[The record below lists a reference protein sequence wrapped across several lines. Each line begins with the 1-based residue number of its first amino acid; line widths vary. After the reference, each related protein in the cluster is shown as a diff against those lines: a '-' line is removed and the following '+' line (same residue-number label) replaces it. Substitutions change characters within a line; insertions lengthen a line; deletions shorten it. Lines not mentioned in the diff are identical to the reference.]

1 MTGDIG
7 AFFAP
12 DGLLSEAHPGYEHR
26 PGQAQMARGAEETF
40 RDGGTLMVEAG
51 TGTGKTL
58 AYLVP
63 AILSGRR
70 VIVSTGTRNLQDQIF
85 RKDLPFIVERLG
97 IPVRAVLMKGRDN
110 YLCKRKFA
118 EFEAEPLVEVRA
130 EGRWIPELSRWSRA
144 THSGDRAEVA
154 DLPDDL
160 RFWRDVNA
168 RADTCTGTKCAEYET
183 CWLTL
188 LKRAAQDAQIV
199 VVNHHL
205 FFADLSVRSAYGAV
219 LPDYDTVV
227 FDEAHLLEETAT
239 LFFGLQVSAAQIDDL
254 ARSAENQE
262 GERGGPSKGGG
273 GAAALRE
280 AGENFFEPFRA
291 RLRGA
296 QGRMGLEPP
305 ERGGLDVA
313 ADLEILDLALKE
325 VARIASSV
333 ADEGETAASVVS
345 RAGELRSSLAE
356 VLERTRAGFVYGME
370 MRGRANVV
378 LSAAP
383 IDVSQILVDRVFSS
397 LHACVLTSATLSVG
411 GSFEFF
417 KTRLGLAD
425 ARSEIVPSPF
435 DHARQ
440 ARLYLPK
447 RMPEPRDPEF
457 LERALEEIRGLLE
470 ITDGRAFLLFTSYAV
485 LQRVKAELEREGRWT
500 LFAQGDGSK
509 AALVERFRE
518 TPRAALLGTAS
529 FWHGVDVPGEALS
542 LVVIDKLP
550 FDVPSDPLVAAR
562 IAKIREDGGNPFGE
576 YQLPLAVLEL
586 KQGLGRLL
594 RATSDRGLLAVLDPR
609 LTSKGYGKTFLASL
623 PPYPVV
629 RDREACA
636 EFFAGASPGS

>member
-1 MTGDIG
+1 VTGDLRAI
-7 AFFAP
+7 FAP

-26 PGQAQMARGAEETF
+26 PGQEEMARAVDDVL
-40 RDGGTLMVEAG
+40 RDGGTIMVEAG

-85 RKDLPFIVERLG
+85 RKDLPFIAERLG
-97 IPVRAVLMKGRDN
+97 IPVSAVLMKGREN

-118 EFEAEPLVEVRA
+118 EFETDALVEVRA
-130 EGRWIPELSRWSRA
+130 EARWIPELSRWSRA
-144 THSGDRAEVA
+144 TRSGDRAEVA

-168 RADTCTGTKCAEYET
+168 RADTCTGTKCPEYET

-205 FFADLSVRSAYGAV
+205 FFADLAVRSAFGAV
-219 LPDYDTVV
+219 LPEYDSVV
-227 FDEAHLLEETAT
+227 FDEAHLIEETAT
-239 LFFGLQVSAAQIDDL
+239 LFFGLQVSAAQIEDL
-254 ARSAENQE
+254 ARDAEKLAAA
-262 GERGGPSKGGG
+262 RGGPAKGAG
-273 GAAALRE
+273 GAATLRE
-280 AGENFFEPFRA
+280 AAELFFEPFRA
-291 RLRGA
+291 RLRGV
-296 QGRMGLEPP
+296 QGRLTLAPP
-305 ERGGLDVA
+305 ERGGLEVEP
-313 ADLEILDLALKE
+313 DLETLQLALKE
-325 VARIASSV
+325 AARLA
-333 ADEGETAASVVS
+333 AAEAEAGETGASVVS
-345 RAGELRSSLAE
+345 RAEELAASLRE
-356 VLERTRAGFVYGME
+356 VLARSRTGFVYGME
-370 MRGRANVV
+370 LRGRSNVV

-383 IDVSQILVDRVFSS
+383 IDVSAILADRLFST

-411 GSFEFF
+411 GSFDFF
-417 KTRLGLAD
+417 KTRLGLAH
-425 ARSEIVPSPF
+425 AESRIVSSPF

-447 RMPEPRDPEF
+447 GMPEPRDARF
-457 LERALEEIRGLLE
+457 LARALEEIRGLLE
-470 ITDGRAFLLFTSYAV
+470 ITRGRAFLLFTSYAV
-485 LQRVKAELEREGRWT
+485 LQRVKDELEREGRWT

-509 AALVERFRE
+509 AALVERFRDSS
-518 TPRAALLGTAS
+518 RAVLLGTAS

-594 RATSDRGLLAVLDPR
+594 RTTSDRGILAVLDPR
-609 LTSKGYGKTFLASL
+609 LTSKTYGKTFLKSL
-623 PPYPVV
+623 PPYPVL
-629 RDREACA
+629 REMEACA
-636 EFFAGASPGS
+636 AFFADAPTES